1 MKTLSLIFLCLGF
14 FLIIGMFLEPGLLA
28 QDFPYSVPQAPEFDR
43 RGNHVESA
51 PADNYE
57 PRRRVR
63 RHSEHVAPSNETE
76 FRSVRP
82 YTPNGPQPMV
92 APSQPRP
99 EVPPVGHA
107 ARPAPAPH
115 QIQTPPPPPAQPQ
128 PPQGRPDC
136 SQYPMMI
143 ARASSEAEM
152 RGVAQMY
159 LTCLLKSGWN
169 MEQARSHVITTIEST
184 YRLAR

>member
-63 RHSEHVAPSNETE
+63 RHSEHVAPSNETD

-92 APSQPRP
+92 APPQPRP

-107 ARPAPAPH
+107 ARPAPRRIRFKRLLHP
-115 QIQTPPPPPAQPQ
+115 
-128 PPQGRPDC
+128 RRSRSRRLRD
-136 SQYPMMI
+136 
-143 ARASSEAEM
+143 
-152 RGVAQMY
+152 V
-159 LTCLLKSGWN
+159 LTAHN
-169 MEQARSHVITTIEST
+169 IR
-184 YRLAR
+184 